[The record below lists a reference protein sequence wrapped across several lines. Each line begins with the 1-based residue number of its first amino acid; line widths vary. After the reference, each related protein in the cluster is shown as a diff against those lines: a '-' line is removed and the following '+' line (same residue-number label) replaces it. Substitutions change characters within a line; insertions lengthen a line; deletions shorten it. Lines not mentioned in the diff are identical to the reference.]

1 MGKMLSGKTPVFE
14 QLPLCVHW
22 PCYDEKSRKK
32 AGNSSDFFIS
42 KSQAVY
48 FSKCKNK
55 STGFIPFFAKQF
67 HGWVRQLSW
76 AKKVIQIEPFKHDEH
91 AKQKLLL
98 YKGIYFQILLQ
109 FFFAKIP
116 FIPQVVM
123 PSWCF
128 SSHISNKRAFLWQF
142 QAQIAAAL

>member
-1 MGKMLSGKTPVFE
+1 MEKPRFRTIATLR
-14 QLPLCVHW
+14 PLTLLWWKVK
-22 PCYDEKSRKK
+22 ESRKFLRIFLFQK
-32 AGNSSDFFIS
+32 A
-42 KSQAVY
+42 KQ
-48 FSKCKNK
+48 
-55 STGFIPFFAKQF
+55 STFQNAKRTLQKALYTFFAKQF

>member
-1 MGKMLSGKTPVFE
+1 MEKPRFRTIATLR
-14 QLPLCVHW
+14 PLTLLWWKVK
-22 PCYDEKSRKK
+22 ESRKFLGFFLFQK
-32 AGNSSDFFIS
+32 AKQSTFQNA
-42 KSQAVY
+42 KSFV
-48 FSKCKNK
+48 
-55 STGFIPFFAKQF
+55 PFFAKQF

>member
-1 MGKMLSGKTPVFE
+1 MEKPRFRTIATLR
-14 QLPLCVHW
+14 PLTLLWWKVK
-22 PCYDEKSRKK
+22 ESRKFLR
-32 AGNSSDFFIS
+32 FFIS

-48 FSKCKNK
+48 FSKCKKNY
-55 STGFIPFFAKQF
+55 TGFVPFFAKQF

>member
-1 MGKMLSGKTPVFE
+1 MEKPRFRTIATLR
-14 QLPLCVHW
+14 PLTLLRWIVK
-22 PCYDEKSRKK
+22 ESRKFLRFFLFQK
-32 AGNSSDFFIS
+32 AKQSTFQNA
-42 KSQAVY
+42 KRTLQALY
-48 FSKCKNK
+48 
-55 STGFIPFFAKQF
+55 PFFAKQF

-76 AKKVIQIEPFKHDEH
+76 TKKVIQIEPFKHDEH

>member
-1 MGKMLSGKTPVFE
+1 M
-14 QLPLCVHW
+14 
-22 PCYDEKSRKK
+22 
-32 AGNSSDFFIS
+32 
-42 KSQAVY
+42 KSQGKPEIPQIFLFQKA
-48 FSKCKNK
+48 KQ
-55 STGFIPFFAKQF
+55 STFQNAKRTLTIFVPFFAKQF